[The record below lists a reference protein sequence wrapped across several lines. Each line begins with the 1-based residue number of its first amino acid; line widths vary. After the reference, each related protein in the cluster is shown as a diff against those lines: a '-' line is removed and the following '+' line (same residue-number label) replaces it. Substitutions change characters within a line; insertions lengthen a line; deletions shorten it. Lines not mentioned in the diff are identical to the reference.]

1 MRLGLPNNYS
11 ERKAKSQLQFCS
23 EKSMAGQSAPFQGNP
38 IWQPLTVQ
46 AIDPYGNVSPQS
58 IQILPQ
64 TNFDSYLAKINQSLA
79 GVTGF
84 NGQPANIN
92 GPLSVNSNPVTGVTN
107 SSPPAA
113 DEALSYGTAQG
124 LFSTFRQA
132 IKTVSGSY
140 SVQEGDGTIL
150 VDATAGPV
158 VLVLPDATTVSG
170 KIWII
175 MKIDASG
182 NSVSL
187 ATVAGQTVSG
197 PTTSTAAQWGKL
209 WPQSTGQNF
218 IVVNS

>member
-1 MRLGLPNNYS
+1 MTPGPDRKNAQAAAIAAGRRTLEVEAAALTRMAADLGDPFAEAVDRIAALTGRLVCTGMGKS
-11 ERKAKSQLQFCS
+11 GHVARKIA
-23 EKSMAGQSAPFQGNP
+23 A
-38 IWQPLTVQ
+38 T
-46 AIDPYGNVSPQS
+46 
-58 IQILPQ
+58 
-64 TNFDSYLAKINQSLA
+64 LAS
-79 GVTGF
+79 T
-84 NGQPANIN
+84 GQPAMFVHPGEASHGDLGMI
-92 GPLSVNSNPVTGVTN
+92 GAEDAVLALSKTGETRELADILAYAKRFAIPLIAITAVADSALGR
-107 SSPPAA
+107 AA
-113 DEALSYGTAQG
+113 D
-124 LFSTFRQA
+124 
-132 IKTVSGSY
+132 I
-140 SVQEGDGTIL
+140 
-150 VDATAGPV
+150 